1 MTGVLVT
8 RSAAQAGPLGDALT
22 AAGFEVSYLPALS
35 IDPVAEAD
43 IKAARAEQAAPDIAL
58 FVSTNAVEFGY
69 AALDLPATV
78 TIGAIGEATAT
89 ALKDL
94 GATVTITNAEG
105 SNSESLLH
113 HPALNEAVTN
123 KEVLIV
129 RGNGGREVLA
139 DTLTE
144 RGARVSYVEVYE
156 RVVPEVSDEAIAE
169 INQALSRDKIGVVT
183 VLSQATYA
191 NLRYLLDEQA
201 LDRAA
206 IVTPSPAVRTAAGGL
221 ASKPAVYL
229 SAGPDPETLVE
240 TVRQASA
247 TIESK
252 NIMTNK
258 DSDTDGESADATN
271 DQPDASGNASDT
283 DAYDDTAESLI
294 LSESDIVSEPEVEQV
309 PAAVAP
315 PPKKSG
321 RLLGAAALLFSLL
334 ALAAS
339 AYLTWQNQRGAGSE
353 QLAGLEQQL
362 LAVGSNQA
370 TLEKDLK
377 TLRSSLES
385 ASGARADVS
394 QRLAAAERAVATR
407 QDVVESLPGRVD
419 NVEDSVAA
427 MQGIAAGTRDNW
439 LKAEAEYYLQLAN
452 AQLQLA
458 RNPALAAY
466 GLELADERIRQLANP
481 AYTPVRRA
489 LASEIQA
496 LREISN
502 IDHEGIA
509 LRLASL
515 ADSAAGLPI
524 RNDLQPQGDSDD
536 DAAADGD
543 QSAWSRGWSATKRV
557 MGKAITVRKADESVT
572 PLLSPEATYF
582 LRTNLSL
589 KFDTAR
595 LSLLRG
601 EQLSYEQSLG
611 DAASWIGEY
620 FDTADNR
627 VTAALAS
634 IADLSDEEL
643 TVELPDISQSLQLLR
658 QQSSL
663 AETNIE

>member
-8 RSAAQAGPLGDALT
+8 RSIAQAGTLGDALK
-22 AAGFEVSYLPALS
+22 ASGYEVTFFPALS
-35 IDPVAEAD
+35 IDAVDAAD
-43 IKAARAEQAAPDIAL
+43 ILAARAGEPVPDIAL
-58 FVSTNAVEFGY
+58 FISTNAVEFGY
-69 AALDLPATV
+69 AALDLPASV
-78 TIGAIGEATAT
+78 TLGAIGDATAS
-89 ALKDL
+89 ALSDL

-113 HPALNEAVTN
+113 HRALTEDVSG
-123 KEVLIV
+123 KQILIV
-129 RGNGGREVLA
+129 RGKGGREVLA
-139 DTLTE
+139 DTLAE
-144 RGARVSYVEVYE
+144 RGANVSYVEVYE
-156 RVVPEVSDEAIAE
+156 RLVPEVSDAAIAE
-169 INQALSRDKIGVVT
+169 VNEALSRDQISVLT

-191 NLRYLLDEQA
+191 NLRFLLDETA
-201 LDRAA
+201 LDRAV
-206 IVTPSPAVRTAAGGL
+206 IVTPSPAVQAAAGAL
-221 ASKPAVYL
+221 TSKPKVHL
-229 SAGPDPETLVE
+229 SSGPDPETLVE
-240 TVRQASA
+240 TVRRASA
-247 TIESK
+247 TIEST
-252 NIMTNK
+252 NTMTSK
-258 DSDTDGESADATN
+258 DSETAGALDGSTTHELDASAVVARVEADA
-271 DQPDASGNASDT
+271 A
-283 DAYDDTAESLI
+283 AEEARLK
-294 LSESDIVSEPEVEQV
+294 SEPDTV
-309 PAAVAP
+309 PDSTPVAP
-315 PPKKSG
+315 APKKGG

-339 AYLTWQNQRGAGSE
+339 AYLVWQNQRGGGAE
-353 QLAGLEQQL
+353 QLAGFEQQL
-362 LAVGSNQA
+362 LAVGSSQA
-370 TLEKDLK
+370 TLERDLK
-377 TLRSSLES
+377 SLRGSLDS
-385 ASGARADVS
+385 ASGDRAEVS
-394 QRLAAAERAVATR
+394 QRLAVAERAVAAR
-407 QDVVESLPGRVD
+407 QDIVESLPGRVN

-481 AYTPVRRA
+481 AFTPVRRA
-489 LASEIQA
+489 LAGEIQA
-496 LREISN
+496 LREISD
-502 IDHEGIA
+502 IDLEGIA
-509 LRLASL
+509 LRLATL

-524 RNDLQPQGDSDD
+524 RNDLQRQVGADD
-536 DAAADGD
+536 DIGD
-543 QSAWSRGWSATKRV
+543 NSEQSAWSRGWSATKRV

-601 EQLSYEQSLG
+601 EQLSYEQSLS

-620 FDTADNR
+620 FDTSDNR

-643 TVELPDISQSLQLLR
+643 SVELPDISNSLQLLR

-663 AETNIE
+663 AETNRE